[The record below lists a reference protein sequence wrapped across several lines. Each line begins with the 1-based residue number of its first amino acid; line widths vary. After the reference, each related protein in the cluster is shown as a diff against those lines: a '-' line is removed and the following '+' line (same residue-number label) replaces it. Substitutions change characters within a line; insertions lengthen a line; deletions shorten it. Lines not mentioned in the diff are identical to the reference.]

1 MRWGKILLIFQAVI
15 TLLIGLAFFS
25 QLTVIDA
32 SEISEL
38 RADFMSGENLVENPS
53 AAIDNIRH
61 RFTIASY
68 TLFIIGLIELII
80 IIRLFS

>member
-1 MRWGKILLIFQAVI
+1 MRWGKILLLFQAAI
-15 TLLIGLAFFS
+15 TLLIGVAFFS
-25 QLTVIDA
+25 QLTIIGA

-38 RADFMSGENLVENPS
+38 KADFMSGENRVENPS
-53 AAIDNIRH
+53 EAIDNIRH

-68 TLFIIGLIELII
+68 LLFTIGLVELII